1 MGRQLARRTAE
12 ISVVLPPGFGLL
24 RVKSDGLTGPRRLP
38 VYPGERTEKTDMS
51 QRCQKPTLTR
61 ASDITGL
68 GQ

>member
-38 VYPGERTEKTDMS
+38 VYPG
-51 QRCQKPTLTR
+51 
-61 ASDITGL
+61 
-68 GQ
+68 